1 MSLEEKY
8 DNLLDSFI
16 LTMATDFA
24 LFEEL
29 GEVDRYLD
37 LHVKVRKRM
46 LPSLLGSALK
56 LFKMISPRRALNR
69 VIQQYAYSQQMYL
82 PKKNIELE
90 WVSDRQVVC
99 RIRDCPNLQRLR
111 DIVKNAGLD
120 IDPRFH
126 CTIELKVLMA
136 LAKEFGI
143 EGNTEIEED
152 GCLFIGQI
160 NDVGVS

>member
-1 MSLEEKY
+1 
-8 DNLLDSFI
+8 
-16 LTMATDFA
+16 
-24 LFEEL
+24 
-29 GEVDRYLD
+29 
-37 LHVKVRKRM
+37 M

-69 VIQQYAYSQQMYL
+69 VVQQYAYSQQMYL

-90 WVSDRQVVC
+90 WINDRQVVC

-143 EGNTEIEED
+143 DGNTEVEES

-160 NDVGVS
+160 SDVGVS